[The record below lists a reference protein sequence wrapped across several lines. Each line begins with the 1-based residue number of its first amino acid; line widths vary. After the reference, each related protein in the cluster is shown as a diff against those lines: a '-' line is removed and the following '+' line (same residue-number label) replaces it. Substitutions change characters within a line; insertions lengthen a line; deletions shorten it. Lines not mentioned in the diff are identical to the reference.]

1 MTIVSIFQHNYLHI
15 GPAIVIKKQNAG
27 NKNITN
33 TSNLYGINNI
43 PLQIL
48 KHRLSLWR
56 FLTRSL
62 FSS

>member
-1 MTIVSIFQHNYLHI
+1 M

-27 NKNITN
+27 NKNITK

-48 KHRLSLWR
+48 KQRLS
-56 FLTRSL
+56 
-62 FSS
+62 FSYLVLITTW